1 MKRNIEAKFM
11 QLTRNKEEAENF
23 IKAPWNKVLNTNSSK
38 GFQAAWKEMKC
49 TKWCQNSVFMT
60 YLRREWLPCR
70 TKWAHC
76 HTNRVRHFG
85 NTSTNRVESSHSSL
99 NWWMK
104 LVVGE
109 NLLSEPSYKLF
120 KLMYI
125 RSLKTSRSQKSQMLR
140 REDHH
145 NSLPKGEGHG
155 MSTRQQNVR
164 EVILLQVSYIM
175 H

>member
-1 MKRNIEAKFM
+1 
-11 QLTRNKEEAENF
+11 
-23 IKAPWNKVLNTNSSK
+23 
-38 GFQAAWKEMKC
+38 
-49 TKWCQNSVFMT
+49 
-60 YLRREWLPCR
+60 
-70 TKWAHC
+70 
-76 HTNRVRHFG
+76 
-85 NTSTNRVESSHSSL
+85 
-99 NWWMK
+99 MK

-125 RSLKTSRSQKSQMLR
+125 RSPKTSRSQKSQMLR
-140 REDHH
+140 RKDHH
-145 NSLPKGEGHG
+145 NSLPKGEGRG